1 MINHATGA
9 RAKLGAKPQHADGS
23 ASSIFLMTEQY
34 MHALDGLSVWTF
46 ADKNVSPWLA
56 LFQLIM

>member
-34 MHALDGLSVWTF
+34 MHALSTVKVRWQYPSGTF
-46 ADKNVSPWLA
+46 ADKNASPG
-56 LFQLIM
+56 